1 MISSM
6 NSNHIAWLDLET
18 GGLDGMQSNGIVGCI
33 QYPILEIALIV
44 TDSDLNLRDEAGI
57 RVVIHHSETVLANMD
72 SWALEHHQKSGLLD
86 EVRASTIDIAQAEQ
100 MVIEYLKQNGATAYN
115 RKTKS
120 GTLMAGNSI
129 KFDRNYLNCQM
140 PELDSFFHY
149 RQIDISSVALLCRLW
164 KPEIEREVKKNY
176 HHLAFQDIKESI
188 EEARLY
194 RRLVFK

>member
-1 MISSM
+1 MISNM
-6 NSNHIAWLDLET
+6 NSNRIAWLDLET
-18 GGLDGMQSNGIVGCI
+18 GGLDGMQKNGTVGCI

-44 TDSDLNLRDEAGI
+44 TDSELNLSDEAGI
-57 RVVIHHSETVLANMD
+57 RVVIHHSETVLAKMD

-100 MVIEYLKQNGATAYN
+100 LVIEYLRQNGATAYN

-140 PELDSFFHY
+140 PELDTFFHY

-164 KPEIEREVKKNY
+164 KPEIEREVKKDY
-176 HHLAFQDIKESI
+176 RHLALQDIKESI
-188 EEARLY
+188 EEAKLYKRL
-194 RRLVFK
+194 LFK

>member
-176 HHLAFQDIKESI
+176 HHLALQDIKESI